1 MKGIL
6 LVLALLVTREL
17 GFQTAEACPLFYGI
31 FSTLAIGSKSL
42 LDASLEVANFTEPEK
57 AAMGKIQDCYNENGL
72 SAKGLDLIA
81 MVSITASPECLLFY
95 VESLKD
101 KI

>member
-31 FSTLAIGSKSL
+31 FAAIPTGSKTL
-42 LDASLEVANFTEPEK
+42 LDAALDVANFTEPEK
-57 AAMGKIQDCYNENGL
+57 AAVEKIQDCYNENGL
-72 SAKGLDLIA
+72 KAKALDAIA
-81 MVSITASPECLLFY
+81 MFSITVSPSCILSYLKS
-95 VESLKD
+95 VEEKL
-101 KI
+101 